1 VTSGPSGEPRA
12 RRSQLGA
19 ELRRIRMLAGLSGRE
34 LARAAGLSQSAVSRA
49 ERGESVL
56 SLPEVTAWA
65 GATGASEDRRAV
77 LLALAEAA
85 VNEVATFRVRLGAGL
100 AAVQD
105 SVRDLEAS
113 ARVVRNFQPGII
125 PGLLQTAGYARRI
138 MALAAIGHDASIGAA
153 AAARLARQET
163 LHNPARSFEFLIT
176 EAALRYRPGSPDVP
190 TAPAGDPPAA
200 HTHET
205 LTAQLDHLA
214 AVATLETISF
224 GVIPADAE
232 MHAITRCG
240 FILYEHRTGGQPPLA
255 VVETPHASLYAS
267 DPADVAVYRE
277 QLARLRQSAVYGAA
291 ALGIVRSIAHP

>member
-1 VTSGPSGEPRA
+1 
-12 RRSQLGA
+12 
-19 ELRRIRMLAGLSGRE
+19 MLAGLSGRE

-85 VNEVATFRVRLGAGL
+85 VNEVATFRVRLGSGL

-200 HTHET
+200 RTHET

>member
-1 VTSGPSGEPRA
+1 
-12 RRSQLGA
+12 
-19 ELRRIRMLAGLSGRE
+19 MLAGLSGRE

-85 VNEVATFRVRLGAGL
+85 VNEVATFRVRLGSGL

-200 HTHET
+200 RTHET

-240 FILYEHRTGGQPPLA
+240 FILYEQDRRPAAARRGRDPARRAVCQRPSRRRRVPGPARPPAPVSCLRRRRPRHRPVHRPPLA
-255 VVETPHASLYAS
+255 
-267 DPADVAVYRE
+267 PAGRDHSPA
-277 QLARLRQSAVYGAA
+277 
-291 ALGIVRSIAHP
+291 